1 MAYYPLTQG
10 KWPPS
15 SPFTRLAQSA
25 AGKSRFNGFIS
36 LQLHSSSQHEFLFDI
51 SRLEIQVN
59 TEDTETLHTLCYA
72 FKVTCGCD
80 IERLFPLHFH

>member
-25 AGKSRFNGFIS
+25 AGKSLFNGFIS

-59 TEDTETLHTLCYA
+59 TEIRYRTTFTLVMIVMILTL
-72 FKVTCGCD
+72 
-80 IERLFPLHFH
+80 

>member
-59 TEDTETLHTLCYA
+59 TEIRYRTTFTLVMIVMILTL
-72 FKVTCGCD
+72 
-80 IERLFPLHFH
+80 